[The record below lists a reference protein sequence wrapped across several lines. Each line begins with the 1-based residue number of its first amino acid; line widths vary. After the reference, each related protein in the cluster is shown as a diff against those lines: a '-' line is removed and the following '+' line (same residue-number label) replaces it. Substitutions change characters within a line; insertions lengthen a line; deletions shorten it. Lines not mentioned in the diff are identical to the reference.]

1 MFLSFS
7 FPSKVLNW
15 LTFSLFHLL
24 DYSQKSRFSICVSL
38 CSWSSHFDVAFEAF
52 FRCHDNQ
59 IYLSQA
65 VTLPR
70 DSGKDSLWMFVRCH
84 CRAIVCDRKWVCV
97 WVRERERES
106 NAFDVCATS
115 VQSVCVCG
123 CVVVVVC
130 VCYTLRERERS
141 KDTLLT
147 KCLLSKK
154 SRAGHGTL

>member
-1 MFLSFS
+1 ML
-7 FPSKVLNW
+7 PSKH
-15 LTFSLFHLL
+15 FSVVMII
-24 DYSQKSRFSICVSL
+24 RFTCHKPSPCREIQEKTACECLCV
-38 CSWSSHFDVAFEAF
+38 
-52 FRCHDNQ
+52 
-59 IYLSQA
+59 
-65 VTLPR
+65 
-70 DSGKDSLWMFVRCH
+70 
-84 CRAIVCDRKWVCV
+84 AIVGPLFVIANECV

-130 VCYTLRERERS
+130 VCYTLRERERERS